1 MKQLH
6 IDFAPHS
13 WRRTL
18 YRTHPGAWMVAGIAA
33 LALCA
38 AAVAAIALRSEQRDY
53 ERQLAEAGIR
63 ARQQSAQ
70 APRPTAQPG
79 VPAAQGA
86 AVNAIVSQLNLPW
99 RAVHDAL
106 AAGTPSSIALLALE
120 PDARRHTLRIT
131 AEARDSDG
139 MVGYVEQLKRQELFS
154 DVVLVSHEVND
165 ADPNK
170 PLRFEL
176 EASWSVP

>member
-1 MKQLH
+1 MKALR
-6 IDFAPHS
+6 IDFAPS
-13 WRRTL
+13 GWRRTL
-18 YRTHPGAWMVAGIAA
+18 YRTHPAAWVAAAIAA
-33 LALCA
+33 LALG
-38 AAVAAIALRSEQRDY
+38 AAVAAAFRLHAEQEEY
-53 ERQLAEAGIR
+53 ERQLAEAGVR
-63 ARQQSAQ
+63 ARQVAAR
-70 APRPTAQPG
+70 APRPVAQPR
-79 VPAAQGA
+79 VPEAQAA

-106 AAGTPSSIALLALE
+106 AAGTPASIALLALE

-154 DVVLVSHEVND
+154 DVVLVSHLVND

-176 EASWSVP
+176 EATWSAP